1 MQQLTEKYL
10 YKAFGM
16 VIMSAMPLPE
26 LWPVIDEPADI
37 SIEYTEIEA
46 DRYGGQD
53 KDFHY
58 SVAPTLFY
66 LQIHDTARYLVIDKQ
81 KILVHPEPGATE
93 EAIRIYLLGTCM
105 GILLLQRGFLPLHGS
120 SIATPNGGI
129 LFLGDSGMGKSTIA
143 AAFCERGY
151 TLISDDICSLSIGD
165 TNTIMLHPAF
175 PQLKLCEDSLQELSI
190 TVPVS
195 AQISGDEEKFRVVN
209 RSQFQ
214 LVPLNIN
221 KIFILGK
228 SDIQHI
234 QITLLEGVEKFT
246 KLTDNI
252 YRGIFIEQLELSTQ
266 QFQYCALLSNTI
278 RMYQVVRPTSSFDL
292 NTLVAEISTL
302 F

>member
-1 MQQLTEKYL
+1 MQSAEKYL
-10 YKAFGM
+10 YKAFGL

-26 LWPVIDEPADI
+26 LWPVVDEPADI

-46 DRYGGQD
+46 DRYGGKG

-81 KILVHPEPGATE
+81 KILVHPEPGVTE

-105 GILLLQRGFLPLHGS
+105 GIVLLQRGFLPLHGS
-120 SIATPNGGI
+120 SIATPNGGV

-143 AAFCERGY
+143 AAFCKKGY
-151 TLISDDICSLSIGD
+151 TLISDDICSISPG
-165 TNTIMLHPAF
+165 NTTTVMLHPAF
-175 PQLKLCEDSLQELSI
+175 PQLKLCEDSLKELSI
-190 TVPVS
+190 TVSAS
-195 AQISGDEEKFRVVN
+195 AQISGDVEKFRVVN

-214 LVPLNIN
+214 LAPLSIN

-228 SDIQHI
+228 ADIQHI

-266 QFQYCALLSNTI
+266 QFQYCALLSNAT
-278 RMYQVVRPTSSFDL
+278 RMYQVIRPTDSFDL
-292 NTLVAEISTL
+292 DALVAAISTL